1 MKILRVSREEI
12 DKSKW
17 NSCVHYANNG
27 NVTGYM
33 WYLDAITKD
42 WEGLVEEGYGS
53 VFPVIWKKNWL
64 GRKSVYQPELITE
77 GGIYSE
83 NVLSGSRIKHFIEAL
98 PAEYKSLKINISNQA
113 KIPSS
118 LGLKVEKLSRR
129 QLILNNSYEGLS
141 EDFSPIFQQQLAKA
155 ADLKLQPASNLKPEK
170 VVDFYKAHSKNYKKE
185 NYFAYLRI
193 MYNAMHRGWG
203 FANGISDN
211 NGNLLAVYFF
221 IYSHGKIMMLLPAVS
236 KAGKAKGAAELL
248 LSMLLQ
254 THANKPV
261 LLDFNGFEDIGVGS
275 QEQIYYQ
282 VSNR

>member
-27 NVTGYM
+27 NVCGYM

-42 WEGLVEEGYGS
+42 WEGLIEEGYGS
-53 VFPVIWKKNWL
+53 VFPIIWKKNWL
-64 GRKSVYQPELITE
+64 GRKSVYQPELIIE

-83 NVLSGSRIKHFIEAL
+83 NMLSGTRIKHFMEAL
-98 PAEYKSLKINISNQA
+98 PPEYKSLKINISNQA
-113 KIPSS
+113 KIPNN
-118 LGLKVEKLSRR
+118 LGLKIKKLSRR
-129 QLILNNSYEGLS
+129 QLTLNNSYEGLS
-141 EDFSPIFQQQLAKA
+141 KGFTPIFEQQLAQA
-155 ADLKLQPASNLKPEK
+155 ADLKLQPTSNLKPEK
-170 VVDFYKAHSKNYKKE
+170 VVDFYKAHSKNYQKE

-203 FANGISDN
+203 FANGIADN
-211 NGNLLAVYFF
+211 KGDLLAVYFF
-221 IYSHGKIMMLLPAVS
+221 IYSHGKIMVLLPAIS
-236 KAGKAKGAAELL
+236 KQGKAQGAAALL

-261 LLDFNGFEDIGVGS
+261 LLDFNGFEDIGIGS

-282 VSNR
+282 VSR